1 MGGLLLCLTVAAADA
16 ESGVSAWMELRSELI
31 DAQGRI
37 GQLQADNASLH
48 EQVVRLREDP
58 FAIERAIREDLEL
71 ARRGETVVRFS
82 QPADLAPADLAPAE
96 FKPTTSRR

>member
-1 MGGLLLCLTVAAADA
+1 MGGLLLCLTVAAVDA
-16 ESGVSAWMELRSELI
+16 ESGVTAWMDLRSELI

-48 EQVVRLREDP
+48 QQVVRLREDP

-82 QPADLAPADLAPAE
+82 RPADLAPAD

>member
-31 DAQGRI
+31 DARGRI
-37 GQLQADNASLH
+37 DQLQIDNASIH
-48 EQVVRLREDP
+48 QQVSNLREDP
-58 FAIERAIREDLEL
+58 FAIECAIREDLEL
-71 ARRGETVVRFS
+71 ARPGETVVRFA
-82 QPADLAPADLAPAE
+82 QPADLAPAE